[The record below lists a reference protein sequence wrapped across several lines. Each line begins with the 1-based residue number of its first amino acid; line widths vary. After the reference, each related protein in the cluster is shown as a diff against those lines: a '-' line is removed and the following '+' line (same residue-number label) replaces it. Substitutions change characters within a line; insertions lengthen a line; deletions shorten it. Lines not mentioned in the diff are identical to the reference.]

1 MNSPNSAEDNAMLL
15 KEGLLKVGKRG
26 PESLGKGSNNRS
38 NDNSRLLPEREYYLR
53 HAADDCCS

>member
-15 KEGLLKVGKRG
+15 KEGLLGGRG
-26 PESLGKGSNNRS
+26 APESLGKGSNNRS

-53 HAADDCCS
+53 HAAADCCS